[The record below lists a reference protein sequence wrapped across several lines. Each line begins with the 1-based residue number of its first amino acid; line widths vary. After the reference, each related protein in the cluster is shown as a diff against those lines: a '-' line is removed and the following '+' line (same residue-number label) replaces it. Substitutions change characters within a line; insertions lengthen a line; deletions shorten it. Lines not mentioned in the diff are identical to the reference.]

1 MEKSVHTAE
10 YRTFLAMLREARQA
24 AGVTQVELAA
34 RLRKSQSFVSKVE
47 VGETRVDVI
56 QLRTILAALGT
67 SLREFVTQL
76 DARLDRRAR
85 RKPGA
90 GSG

>member
-10 YRTFLAMLREARQA
+10 YATLLDMLREARRQ

-47 VGETRVDVI
+47 VGETRLDVI
-56 QLRTILAALGT
+56 QLRTILRALGT
-67 SLREFVTQL
+67 SLREFVARL
-76 DARLDRRAR
+76 DARLDRDSR
-85 RKPGA
+85 RR
-90 GSG
+90 

>member
-10 YRTFLAMLREARQA
+10 YATLLELLREARRQ

-34 RLRKSQSFVSKVE
+34 RLKKSQSFVSKVE

-56 QLRTILAALGT
+56 QLRTILKALGT
-67 SLREFVTQL
+67 SLREFVAQL
-76 DARLDRRAR
+76 DARLDRQAR

-90 GSG
+90 GG